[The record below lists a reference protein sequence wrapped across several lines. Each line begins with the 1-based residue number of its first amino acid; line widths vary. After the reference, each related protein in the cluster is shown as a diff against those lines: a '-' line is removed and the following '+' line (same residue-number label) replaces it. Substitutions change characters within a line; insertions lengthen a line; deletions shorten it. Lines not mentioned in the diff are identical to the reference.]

1 MTLATTELTTRPTP
15 YVPNPVHALNS
26 VLRLAFMSLLA
37 LFVVVAAPITSGHS
51 QAEAG
56 LLKKVKTGAKFAGKG
71 FKKMER
77 AGRKM
82 SRKKG
87 IVGKIGKGM
96 RKVGRGGRMA
106 SGGVR
111 KGISKGQR
119 AVGRQ
124 LGKSKLGRGV
134 MKANKG
140 YKKLRRNGLNKAFKR
155 CNAQWCEDAKDG
167 IDAVVP
173 G

>member
-1 MTLATTELTTRPTP
+1 M
-15 YVPNPVHALNS
+15 
-26 VLRLAFMSLLA
+26 MSILA
-37 LFVVVAAPITSGHS
+37 LFVIMAAPIASGQG

-71 FKKMER
+71 FRKMER

-87 IVGKIGKGM
+87 IVGKLGKGI
-96 RKVGRGGRMA
+96 RTVGRGGRKA

-111 KGISKGQR
+111 KGISSGQR

-124 LGKSKLGRGV
+124 LGKSRVGRGIV
-134 MKANKG
+134 KANKG

-155 CNAQWCEDAKDG
+155 CNTEWCQDAKDG